1 MNTRLYM
8 IMRILKGVSH
18 FTGCCLLLVVSAC
31 HKTETVKE
39 DCAKVTFALVTGEAD
54 TKTIADGTNIDILY
68 YEVYGRDAENMSA
81 PYAEGSVEDKDGD
94 GKFLLDL
101 TLIIDQTYTFVFW
114 AQVSGQNHYITD
126 DLRKVLIRSY
136 DDENAN
142 DESRAAFYAV
152 KKIHV
157 SKPLSEEI
165 TLYRPFS
172 QINIGT
178 STYET
183 SLNCCDPLM
192 VLTSSMS
199 VDGTAEAFNT
209 LTGKGEGYTRGTFN
223 SAPTP
228 NGVADGSERLLHV
241 NTMDYYWIGMNY
253 LIVAGDAD
261 NVDLSMTFE
270 TTCGTVE
277 LGVENVPVK
286 ENYRTNIVG
295 DLLTTGAKFS
305 IYLNDEFIDDEIIN
319 M

>member
-1 MNTRLYM
+1 MH
-8 IMRILKGVSH
+8 IRIHKATQRTKELSYLV
-18 FTGCCLLLVVSAC
+18 GCCLLLAVSSC
-31 HKTETVKE
+31 HKTEIVKE
-39 DCAKVTFALVTGEAD
+39 DYTKVTFALVTGGPD
-54 TKTIADGTNIDILY
+54 TKTIADGSNIDILY
-68 YEVYGRDAENMSA
+68 YEVYGRDAENMTA

-94 GKFLLDL
+94 GKFSLDL

-152 KKIHV
+152 KKIFV
-157 SKPLSEEI
+157 SKALSEEI

-192 VLTSSMS
+192 VLASSMS
-199 VDGTAEAFNT
+199 VNGTAEAFNT
-209 LTGKGEGYTRGTFN
+209 LTGKGEGYTKVTFN

-228 NGVADGSERLLHV
+228 NGAKDASERLLQV
-241 NTMDYYWIGMNY
+241 NAMDYYWLGMNY

-261 NVDLSMTFE
+261 NIDLAMTFE
-270 TTCGTVE
+270 TTNGNVE
-277 LGVENVPVK
+277 LEVENVPVK

-295 DLLTTGAKFS
+295 DLLTAGAKFS

-319 M
+319 I